1 MNNKYTINEGN
12 DALKRVRLM
21 MLYQLGKTL
30 NENVEVISEQP
41 DSKFDTP
48 ETKSILR
55 KGQEELDKKQAEEKD
70 KEEKIDKE
78 ETDWLTKYIQLSTP
92 LNTSNNSDTIIIP
105 RDSEYTMWK
114 DSDNRQKSIF
124 KSWLGSSR
132 MSEVPDET
140 LLKKILPNGTL
151 RYFYTPDNLSWGVR
165 LTHTEGTKDWK
176 FQGYKNKSSNQLYDY
191 KKYVKEPIPKT
202 LTDDPSWW
210 DYISNY
216 FETHDWVKELI
227 WIIAAAVA
235 GALSGGVASALILEA
250 GLAAELSIAGL
261 RVSTKILAAYLAE
274 AAVWSTKAGIEY
286 SEGKNISAAISLFFG
301 FVLPIM
307 HESYLA
313 KITGNGVT
321 RNSVILLG
329 NKLLGKSPEEI
340 KILFLKSAAKG
351 GLSNAEKKLF
361 KKIMTTPV
369 EVWKKGVIETVEGAS
384 SKLVSEGK
392 DPTQTLWKIM
402 KENKIDIFSKMPW
415 YKKIPLT
422 LTNDFV
428 FITLMAKTAQKF
440 GLTDL
445 PPEFTKKV
453 GDIYQQEVKKGNGKK
468 FTKDYEE
475 LIIKSKNFQELEKN
489 FKSQYKSKRTNEDI
503 INDINNDPDFA
514 DTPVNQSNN
523 TNTPEDDGLQP
534 SLNN

>member
-250 GLAAELSIAGL
+250 GLSAELSIVGL
-261 RVSTKILAAYLAE
+261 RVSTKILAAYLGE
-274 AAVWSTKAGIEY
+274 AAVWGTKAGIEF
-286 SEGKNISAAISLFFG
+286 SEGKNISGAIDLFFG
-301 FVLPIM
+301 FILPIM

-340 KILFLKSAAKG
+340 KTLFLKSAAEG

-402 KENKIDIFSKMPW
+402 KENKVNIFSKMPW
-415 YKKIPLT
+415 YKRIPLT

-428 FITLMAKTAQKF
+428 FITLMAQTAKKF
-440 GLTDL
+440 GLEDL
-445 PPEFTKKV
+445 PEEFLKPVIENREVAKQQGKLKEFDKYYTESLKSSKDLNEVKNKVLSKFKNTQSDEVTTKK
-453 GDIYQQEVKKGNGKK
+453 IESNPKYSEP
-468 FTKDYEE
+468 TKEDFEE
-475 LIIKSKNFQELEKN
+475 FDKVFN
-489 FKSQYKSKRTNEDI
+489 
-503 INDINNDPDFA
+503 
-514 DTPVNQSNN
+514 VN
-523 TNTPEDDGLQP
+523 
-534 SLNN
+534 

>member
-1 MNNKYTINEGN
+1 
-12 DALKRVRLM
+12 
-21 MLYQLGKTL
+21 
-30 NENVEVISEQP
+30 
-41 DSKFDTP
+41 
-48 ETKSILR
+48 
-55 KGQEELDKKQAEEKD
+55 
-70 KEEKIDKE
+70 
-78 ETDWLTKYIQLSTP
+78 
-92 LNTSNNSDTIIIP
+92 
-105 RDSEYTMWK
+105 
-114 DSDNRQKSIF
+114 
-124 KSWLGSSR
+124 
-132 MSEVPDET
+132 
-140 LLKKILPNGTL
+140 
-151 RYFYTPDNLSWGVR
+151 
-165 LTHTEGTKDWK
+165 
-176 FQGYKNKSSNQLYDY
+176 
-191 KKYVKEPIPKT
+191 
-202 LTDDPSWW
+202 
-210 DYISNY
+210 
-216 FETHDWVKELI
+216 
-227 WIIAAAVA
+227 
-235 GALSGGVASALILEA
+235 
-250 GLAAELSIAGL
+250 
-261 RVSTKILAAYLAE
+261 
-274 AAVWSTKAGIEY
+274 
-286 SEGKNISAAISLFFG
+286 
-301 FVLPIM
+301 M